1 MTDITSVDIDGLREP
16 LEEAAEEQD
25 RSKGWLIRAALR
37 EYLEVDE

>member
-16 LEEAAEEQD
+16 LEQEAEEQD
-25 RSKGWLIRAALR
+25 RSNGWIIRAALR